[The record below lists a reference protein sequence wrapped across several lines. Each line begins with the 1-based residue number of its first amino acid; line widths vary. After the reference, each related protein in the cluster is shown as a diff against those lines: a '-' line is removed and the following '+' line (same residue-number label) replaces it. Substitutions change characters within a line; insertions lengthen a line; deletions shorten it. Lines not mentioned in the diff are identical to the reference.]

1 MQQQEFELSI
11 AKFFEKA
18 GVKVIK
24 KGQEYD
30 DNINSPAYILL
41 DTKRKAYYLTE
52 TDVQEIS
59 KDIETA
65 VTKFADEVNMPA
77 QAANAVFRIGRDI
90 GVNNNQFSINSED
103 LSALDCKSALVI
115 SDENSQ
121 AVKDYLTNNSYKFQA
136 VPLKGQFLVIFF
148 DKGMEDSLINLYK
161 KYADNENKQE
171 DDDDDITPVFTPK
184 EESSVE
190 DIDLSAPK
198 KSNFDAETPIVEPK
212 EEKTPENIQE
222 NKEEVKEEKPA
233 GNQADDNKNVN
244 QNKQDNQDNK
254 NAESSPD
261 DAAEDELL
269 DSIDLS
275 DLLKPAKEEDAP
287 KDETEAELLYGKILN
302 EQSDKI
308 EVSNNGP
315 VEKTLDE
322 IPEGI
327 ISEEELKDMA
337 EDNTE
342 PAASNA
348 PLDKKA
354 AKLKEKEEKRQ
365 AKLAKKREK
374 EAEKYTYENRNKPW
388 LDVPGKIA
396 ANIIGIIF
404 FLPVYILNKLNAV
417 INNFFPPFVLY
428 WFTAIIAIFG
438 GYQFLFS
445 LLPQPLS
452 DVFLNKANDAISMMQ
467 NYKVEIPEG
476 QNISDIASTSL
487 TMMKNSAIAYYASL
501 KGIDILM
508 NNGYLLQYMLGF
520 GAIMLIFPAFRFIG
534 KTITIFSVLSY
545 FLLPV
550 VTYSQG
556 FLIEKCMV
564 LPEINLTAA
573 AVQFIV
579 YIYPL
584 LLLFAVLYISS
595 ALVPDTNKR
604 KEVLP

>member
-90 GVNNNQFSINSED
+90 SVNNNQFSINSED

-148 DKGMEDSLINLYK
+148 DKGMEDNLINLYK

-222 NKEEVKEEKPA
+222 NKEEKPA

-254 NAESSPD
+254 NTESSPD

-275 DLLKPAKEEDAP
+275 DLLKPAKEEDTP

-302 EQSDKI
+302 EQSGKI

-322 IPEGI
+322 IPAGI

-388 LDVPGKIA
+388 FDVPGKIA

-467 NYKVEIPEG
+467 NYKAEIPEG

-487 TMMKNSAIAYYASL
+487 AMMKSSAIAYYASL
-501 KGIDILM
+501 KGVDILM

-534 KTITIFSVLSY
+534 KTIIIFSVLSY

>member
-1 MQQQEFELSI
+1 M
-11 AKFFEKA
+11 
-18 GVKVIK
+18 
-24 KGQEYD
+24 
-30 DNINSPAYILL
+30 
-41 DTKRKAYYLTE
+41 
-52 TDVQEIS
+52 
-59 KDIETA
+59 
-65 VTKFADEVNMPA
+65 
-77 QAANAVFRIGRDI
+77 
-90 GVNNNQFSINSED
+90 
-103 LSALDCKSALVI
+103 
-115 SDENSQ
+115 
-121 AVKDYLTNNSYKFQA
+121 
-136 VPLKGQFLVIFF
+136 
-148 DKGMEDSLINLYK
+148 
-161 KYADNENKQE
+161 
-171 DDDDDITPVFTPK
+171 
-184 EESSVE
+184 
-190 DIDLSAPK
+190 
-198 KSNFDAETPIVEPK
+198 
-212 EEKTPENIQE
+212 
-222 NKEEVKEEKPA
+222 
-233 GNQADDNKNVN
+233 
-244 QNKQDNQDNK
+244 
-254 NAESSPD
+254 
-261 DAAEDELL
+261 
-269 DSIDLS
+269 
-275 DLLKPAKEEDAP
+275 
-287 KDETEAELLYGKILN
+287 
-302 EQSDKI
+302 
-308 EVSNNGP
+308 
-315 VEKTLDE
+315 
-322 IPEGI
+322 
-327 ISEEELKDMA
+327 
-337 EDNTE
+337 
-342 PAASNA
+342 
-348 PLDKKA
+348 
-354 AKLKEKEEKRQ
+354 
-365 AKLAKKREK
+365 
-374 EAEKYTYENRNKPW
+374 
-388 LDVPGKIA
+388 PGKIA

-487 TMMKNSAIAYYASL
+487 AMMKSSAIAYYASL
-501 KGIDILM
+501 KGVDILM

-534 KTITIFSVLSY
+534 KTITIFSILSY

>member
-65 VTKFADEVNMPA
+65 VTKFADEVNMPV

-90 GVNNNQFSINSED
+90 SVNNNQFSINSQD

-148 DKGMEDSLINLYK
+148 DKGMEDNLINLYK

-171 DDDDDITPVFTPK
+171 EDDDDITPVFTPK

-190 DIDLSAPK
+190 DIDLYAPK
-198 KSNFDAETPIVEPK
+198 KNNFDAETPIVAPK
-212 EEKTPENIQE
+212 EEKTTENIQE
-222 NKEEVKEEKPA
+222 NKEEVKEDKPA
-233 GNQADDNKNVN
+233 DNQAD
-244 QNKQDNQDNK
+244 DNK
-254 NAESSPD
+254 NAESSPE

-275 DLLKPAKEEDAP
+275 DLLKPAKEEDTP

-302 EQSDKI
+302 EQSGKI